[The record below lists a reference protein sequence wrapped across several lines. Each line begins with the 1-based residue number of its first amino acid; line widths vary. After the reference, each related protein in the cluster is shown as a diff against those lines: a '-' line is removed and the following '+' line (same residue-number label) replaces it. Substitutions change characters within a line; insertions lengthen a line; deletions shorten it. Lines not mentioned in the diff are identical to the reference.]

1 VGFFVFGMMGRFG
14 YGEAF
19 FKIFKYFIYFILT
32 MVLIELF
39 GPIGLALSFFS
50 IRKFGPIIKHS
61 MKNRK
66 KRKRLYE

>member
-1 VGFFVFGMMGRFG
+1 
-14 YGEAF
+14 
-19 FKIFKYFIYFILT
+19 

-39 GPIGLALSFFS
+39 GPIGLALSVFS

-66 KRKRLYE
+66 KRKRLYEEMVIINYVGGYINDKTMY